1 MTKAFDQ
8 LRAMYSSD
16 EQLARDLF
24 ETLAVTRMDLQLQQ
38 ALRRRAEDKL
48 ERGTRRARNDQDKEE
63 SQ

>member
-8 LRAMYSSD
+8 LRAMYSND

-24 ETLAVTRMDLQLQQ
+24 EALAVTRLDLQLQQ
-38 ALRRRAEDKL
+38 ALRRRAEDRL
-48 ERGTRRARNDQDKEE
+48 ALCEMRTRNNRYKDG